1 MNTIL
6 FAAALV
12 LASVTIVSPLAG
24 ALDAPGDVQL
34 SRTRYVAIRGVYYPG
49 LTIPGAA
56 EPLAIVTLSVL
67 LASMSPSTAPFWLV
81 ALALAAE
88 ALAHLLYWVLIVP
101 LNALWLAKETLPADV
116 PDLWLGREV
125 DRDDRIALQDRWERS
140 HVYRAIASSAAFA
153 LLVAATLARPG

>member
-34 SRTRYVAIRGVYYPG
+34 SPARYVAVRGVYYPG
-49 LTIPGAA
+49 LTIPGVA
-56 EPLAIVTLSVL
+56 EPLSIVTLSVL
-67 LASMSPSTAPFWLV
+67 LAALSPATAPFWLV

-88 ALAHLLYWVLIVP
+88 VLAHLLYWVLIVP
-101 LNALWLAKETLPADV
+101 MNGVWLAKERALDV
-116 PDLWLGREV
+116 WFGREIV
-125 DRDDRIALQDRWERS
+125 QGDRMALQDRWERS
-140 HVYRAIASSAAFA
+140 HVYRVIASTAAFA
-153 LLVAATLARPG
+153 FLVAATLMWSS